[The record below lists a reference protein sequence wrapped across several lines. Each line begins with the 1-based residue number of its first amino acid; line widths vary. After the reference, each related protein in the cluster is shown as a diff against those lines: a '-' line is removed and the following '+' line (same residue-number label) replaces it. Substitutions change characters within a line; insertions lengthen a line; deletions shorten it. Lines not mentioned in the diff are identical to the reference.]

1 VELPCPR
8 ALRSWLPVSAYYV
21 LLSCSYVM
29 STCLGLLFT
38 EMLNLQIE

>member
-1 VELPCPR
+1 
-8 ALRSWLPVSAYYV
+8 V